1 MESMYKGFF
10 SCGTIEK
17 PALSSHDLL
26 GIKTH
31 GRIPVGLLQIDGMDR
46 CIGNVQKIFTVRGNG
61 QGHMARRVSR
71 CRDGVDA
78 G

>member
-1 MESMYKGFF
+1 MESMYKGFL

-17 PALSSHDLL
+17 PALDCHDFL
-26 GIKTH
+26 GVKIH
-31 GRIPVGLLQIDGMDR
+31 GRIPVVLLQIDGMDR
-46 CIGNVQKIFTVRGNG
+46 RIGNMQKIFTVRGNS
-61 QGHMARRVSR
+61 QGHMARYVSR